1 MLTLLYLLSRR
12 LRPPGAPA
20 KRVSRGRRRLFV
32 VLRYADGVLIV
43 GGLFGLAVALIHS
56 DLLFI
61 LLPTALSV
69 AIIALTMRSHVANLR
84 ALLFTSALALAYFA
98 LITGW
103 ELLTHQSVASK
114 IILVTTTLAAAV
126 MLEPLRTWV
135 QSTVE
140 QRFDLVD
147 DKTSRIVDA
156 FTTALREEI
165 DLDQVREHF
174 SRVVRRTM
182 QPRFVSLWVRM
193 ALPEDA
199 AETDPQP
206 ATPGATEASI
216 PTAVAVADGDP
227 LAAYALAHP
236 GVVEVARVTLDSP
249 AIRALKAR
257 EAELALPLVSQGEL
271 IGLLALGARQDGDDY
286 SRDDR
291 RLLVTLAAQ
300 VAPALRV
307 AQMVRTRQ
315 AEVRERERIEQEL
328 RTAQQI
334 QRTFLPKDVPE
345 LPGWQLVSSYQPAR
359 EVGGDFYDFLPLDD
373 GRLGIVLGDVT
384 GKGIPAALVMT
395 AARTMLRTAAQE
407 EGAEPDGVL
416 ARVNDLLHADIPAG
430 MFVTCFYALLD
441 PTSSRLRYANA
452 GQDLPYRRRP
462 DGSVSEL
469 RATGMP
475 LGLLP
480 GSTYDTHE
488 ATLAPDESLLF
499 FSDGLVEAHNPAR
512 EMFGL
517 PRVTREVAVHADGA
531 VLIGALLDDLKAFT
545 GPGWEQEDDVTL
557 VALRRTAGDEGE
569 ASAMKH
575 DPPETAQTQN
585 AGDNDGDG
593 GGGDSHGG
601 ADGWRTLA
609 DFSLP
614 SEPGGEREAIARVT
628 AAVAPLHL
636 AQQRL
641 ERLQTAVGEATMNA
655 MEHGNHYRTEL
666 PVAVSVRANASELV
680 VRVTD
685 HGSHTTIPPVTGQ
698 TPDLA
703 AKLAGEQ
710 SPRGWGLFLMRSLVD
725 TVRVSGDATHH
736 TVELVLALG

>member
-1 MLTLLYLLSRR
+1 MLTLLYFISRR
-12 LRPPGAPA
+12 LRAPGPPV
-20 KRVSRGRRRLFV
+20 KRVSRGRRRMLA
-32 VLRYADGVLIV
+32 VLRYADGVLIT
-43 GGLFGLAVALIHS
+43 GGVFGLAIAFFHS

-69 AIIALTMRSHVANLR
+69 AVTAITMRAHVANLR
-84 ALLFTSALALAYFA
+84 ALLFTIALALAFFA
-98 LITGW
+98 AITGW
-103 ELLTHQSVASK
+103 ELLTHQSVSSK

-126 MLEPLRTWV
+126 MLEPLRAWV
-135 QSTVE
+135 QTTVE
-140 QRFDLVD
+140 QRFNLID
-147 DKTSRIVDA
+147 DKTGRIVDA
-156 FTTALREEI
+156 FTSALREEI

-174 SRVVRRTM
+174 ALVVHRTM
-182 QPRFVSLWVRM
+182 QPRFVALWVRSSV
-193 ALPEDA
+193 PEVA
-199 AETDPQP
+199 AVETSPQP
-206 ATPGATEASI
+206 AAAANEAPI
-216 PTAVAVADGDP
+216 PTSDDIAVADGDP

-236 GVVEVARVTLDSP
+236 GILEVVRVTLDSP
-249 AIRALKAR
+249 AVRTLKAR

-271 IGLLALGARQDGDDY
+271 IGLLTLGARQDGDDY
-286 SRDDR
+286 SREDR
-291 RLLVTLAAQ
+291 RLLATLAAQ

-334 QRTFLPKDVPE
+334 QRTFLPKGVPE

-359 EVGGDFYDFLPLDD
+359 EVGGDFYDFLSLGG

-441 PTSSRLRYANA
+441 PTSGRLRYANA
-452 GQDLPYRRRP
+452 GQDLPYLRRS
-462 DGSVSEL
+462 DGTVREL
-469 RATGMP
+469 HATGMP

-480 GSTYDTHE
+480 GSQYDTHE
-488 ATLAPDESLLF
+488 TTLAPDESLLF

-517 PRVTREVAVHADGA
+517 PRVMREVAVQADGA
-531 VLIGALLDDLKAFT
+531 VLISALLGDLKVFT
-545 GPGWEQEDDVTL
+545 GPDWEQEDDVTL
-557 VALRRTAGDEGE
+557 VALRRTSGDEGE
-569 ASAMKH
+569 ASTMQH
-575 DPPETAQTQN
+575 DPPGTELGADSGSDGT
-585 AGDNDGDG
+585 GDGDG
-593 GGGDSHGG
+593 E

-614 SEPGGEREAIARVT
+614 SEPGSEREAIARVT
-628 AAVAPLHL
+628 AAIESLDLVHP
-636 AQQRL
+636 RL
-641 ERLQTAVGEATMNA
+641 ERLQTAVGEAAMNA
-655 MEHGNHYRTEL
+655 MEHGNHYRPEL
-666 PVAVSVRANASELV
+666 PVTVIVRANASELV
-680 VRVTD
+680 VRITD
-685 HGSHTTIPPVTGQ
+685 HGSHTTIPPAAGH
-698 TPDLA
+698 TPNLA

-725 TVRVSGDATHH
+725 DVRVSGDATHH